1 MMRMI
6 VWLYKGI
13 KIFYAMVFSH
23 ITSILTRLCFRLN
36 GIQFLGKVRSSGVP
50 VIHMSLNSV
59 CVIGKNFSIG
69 NWVVN
74 NASGVKA
81 KSKIEVRRGAE
92 LIIGENVGITSVTIM
107 CFDKIHIG
115 DNVMIGVGSHI
126 FDTNF
131 HNINPVDRIQKK
143 DPKDTVRT
151 APIIIKD
158 NVFIG
163 AFSIILK
170 GVTIGKN
177 SVVAAGSVVTK
188 SIPDNQIWGGNPA
201 QFIKEIEL

>member
-1 MMRMI
+1 M
-6 VWLYKGI
+6 
-13 KIFYAMVFSH
+13 
-23 ITSILTRLCFRLN
+23 
-36 GIQFLGKVRSSGVP
+36 
-50 VIHMSLNSV
+50 
-59 CVIGKNFSIG
+59 
-69 NWVVN
+69 
-74 NASGVKA
+74 
-81 KSKIEVRRGAE
+81 
-92 LIIGENVGITSVTIM
+92 IIGENVGITSVTIM